1 MVALDGADT
10 RATSSAAAAIDSAQ
24 TIIIKIGSSLL
35 VEDSRNLVNAG
46 WLAGVAGDI
55 AMLRKAGKNIVVVSS
70 GAIALGRR
78 ELGIDGRDLALE
90 EKQAAAA
97 TGQVTLAH
105 AWREALAAHGIGVAQ
120 ILLSPEDTETRR
132 RHLNARATMG
142 ALLELGAVPVV
153 NENDTVATTEIRFG
167 DNDRLAA
174 RVAAMISADLLVLL
188 SDIDGLYTAN
198 PRQDPDASHV
208 QHVESL
214 NDEVMAMAGK
224 ANAAYASGG
233 MVTKLEAAR
242 IAMNAGCD
250 MVICDGRGA
259 QPLSAVIDGARH
271 TLFHAEH
278 SPLTA
283 RKRWIGG
290 SLTPRGG
297 LRVDAG
303 ALRAIRQGRS
313 LLPAGVTAVS
323 GGFERGDLIAIE
335 DETGQVIGHGLSA
348 YSAADTRIILGHKSG
363 EIERLL
369 GYRGRD
375 EVVHADNLVM
385 LEQSG

>member
-1 MVALDGADT
+1 MVALNRPEAG
-10 RATSSAAAAIDSAQ
+10 AAAAIETAQ
-24 TIIIKIGSSLL
+24 TIIVKIGSSLL
-35 VEDSRNLVNAG
+35 VEDSQNLVDAG
-46 WLAGVAGDI
+46 WLAGVASDI
-55 AMLRKAGKNIVVVSS
+55 AMLRKTGKNIVVVSS

-78 ELGIDGRDLALE
+78 ELGIEGRELALE

-105 AWREALAAHGIGVAQ
+105 AWREALATHGIGVAQ

-153 NENDTVATTEIRFG
+153 NENDTVATAEIRFG

-198 PRQDPDASHV
+198 PRQNPDASHV
-208 QHVESL
+208 PQVDSL
-214 NDEVMAMAGK
+214 NDEVMAMAGQ
-224 ANAAYASGG
+224 ANADYASGG
-233 MVTKLEAAR
+233 MITKLEAAR
-242 IAMNAGCD
+242 IAMNAGCS
-250 MVICDGRGA
+250 MVICDGRGKR
-259 QPLSAVIDGARH
+259 PLSTVMQGGRH
-271 TLFHAEH
+271 TLFRAEH

-290 SLTPRGG
+290 SLTPRGR

-313 LLPAGVTAVS
+313 LLPAGVTAAS
-323 GGFERGDLIAIE
+323 GSFERGDLIAIE

-348 YSAADTRIILGHKSG
+348 YSAADTRIILGHKSR
-363 EIERLL
+363 EIEALL

-385 LEQSG
+385 LEQ

>member
-1 MVALDGADT
+1 MVAVTGAASD
-10 RATSSAAAAIDSAQ
+10 AAAAIESAN

-35 VEDSRNLVNAG
+35 VEDAHGAVNSA
-46 WLAGVAGDI
+46 WLANVASDI
-55 AMLRKAGKNIVVVSS
+55 AMLREAGKNVVVVSS

-78 ELGIDGRDLALE
+78 ELGIDGRELALE

-97 TGQVTLAH
+97 TGQVMLAH
-105 AWREALAAHGIGVAQ
+105 AWREAMATHGIGVAQ

-153 NENDTVATTEIRFG
+153 NENDTVATAEIRFG

-188 SDIDGLYTAN
+188 SDIDGLYSAN
-198 PRQDPDASHV
+198 PRHSSDAVHV
-208 QHVESL
+208 AQVDSL
-214 NDEVMAMAGK
+214 NDEVMAMAGS

-250 MVICDGRGA
+250 MVICDGQDAR
-259 QPLSAVIDGARH
+259 PLSAVINGARH
-271 TLFHAEH
+271 TLFRAEH

-290 SLTPRGG
+290 SLTPRGA

-313 LLPAGVTAVS
+313 LLPAGVTSAS
-323 GGFERGDLIAIE
+323 GSFERGDLIAIE
-335 DETGQVIGHGLSA
+335 DESGQVIGHGLTA
-348 YSAADTRIILGHKSG
+348 YSASDTRVILGHKSR
-363 EIERLL
+363 EIEGLL

-375 EVVHADNLVM
+375 ELVHADNLVM

>member
-1 MVALDGADT
+1 MVAVNSAGNT
-10 RATSSAAAAIDSAQ
+10 AAAAVDSAS

-35 VEDSRNLVNAG
+35 VEDSHGAVNSA
-46 WLAGVAGDI
+46 WLADVASDI
-55 AMLRKAGKNIVVVSS
+55 AMLRKAGKNVIVVSS

-78 ELGIDGRDLALE
+78 ELGIDGRELALE

-153 NENDTVATTEIRFG
+153 NENDTVATAEIRFG

-188 SDIDGLYTAN
+188 SDIDGLYSAN
-198 PRQDPDASHV
+198 PRKSADAVHV
-208 QHVESL
+208 PQVDSL
-214 NDEVMAMAGK
+214 NDEVMAMAGS

-242 IAMNAGCD
+242 IAMNAGCG
-250 MVICDGRGA
+250 MIICDGQGTR
-259 QPLSAVIDGARH
+259 PLSAVMGGARH
-271 TLFHAEH
+271 TLFRAEH

-290 SLTPRGG
+290 SLAPRGG
-297 LRVDAG
+297 LRVDDG

-313 LLPAGVTAVS
+313 LLPAGVTSVA
-323 GGFERGDLIAIE
+323 GNFERGDLIAIE
-335 DETGQVIGHGLSA
+335 DAAGHVIGHGLSA
-348 YSAADTRIILGHKSG
+348 YSAADARVILGHKSR
-363 EIERLL
+363 EIEGLL

>member
-1 MVALDGADT
+1 MVAVTGAASD
-10 RATSSAAAAIDSAQ
+10 AAAAIESAN

-35 VEDSRNLVNAG
+35 VEDAHGAVNSA
-46 WLAGVAGDI
+46 WLANVASDI
-55 AMLRKAGKNIVVVSS
+55 AMLREAGKNVVVVSS

-78 ELGIDGRDLALE
+78 ELGIDGRELALE

-97 TGQVTLAH
+97 TGQVMLAH
-105 AWREALAAHGIGVAQ
+105 AWREAMATHGIGVAQ
-120 ILLSPEDTETRR
+120 ILLSPEDTESRR

-153 NENDTVATTEIRFG
+153 NENDTVATAEIRFG

-188 SDIDGLYTAN
+188 SDIDGLYSAN
-198 PRQDPDASHV
+198 PRHSSDAVHV
-208 QHVESL
+208 AQVDSL
-214 NDEVMAMAGK
+214 NDEVMAMAGS

-242 IAMNAGCD
+242 IAMNAGCG
-250 MVICDGRGA
+250 MIICNGQGA
-259 QPLSAVIDGARH
+259 RPLSAVMNGARH
-271 TLFHAEH
+271 TLFRAEH

-290 SLTPRGG
+290 SLTPRGA

-313 LLPAGVTAVS
+313 LLPAGVTSAS
-323 GGFERGDLIAIE
+323 GSFDRGDLIAIE
-335 DETGQVIGHGLSA
+335 DETGQVIGHGLTA
-348 YSAADTRIILGHKSG
+348 YSAADTRVILGHKSR
-363 EIERLL
+363 EIEGLL

-385 LEQSG
+385 LEQGG

>member
-1 MVALDGADT
+1 MVALNASETG
-10 RATSSAAAAIDSAQ
+10 AAAAIGSAQ
-24 TIIIKIGSSLL
+24 TIIVKIGSSLL
-35 VEDSRNLVNAG
+35 VEDSQNLVDAG

-78 ELGIDGRDLALE
+78 ELGIEGRDLALE

-105 AWREALAAHGIGVAQ
+105 AWREALASHDIGVAQ

-153 NENDTVATTEIRFG
+153 NENDTVATAEIRFG

-198 PRQDPDASHV
+198 PRQNPDATHV
-208 QHVESL
+208 PQVDSL
-214 NDEVMAMAGK
+214 NDEVMAMAGQ

-233 MVTKLEAAR
+233 MITKLEAAR
-242 IAMNAGCD
+242 IAMNAGCG
-250 MVICDGRGA
+250 MIICDGRGA
-259 QPLSAVIDGARH
+259 QPLSAVMKGGRH
-271 TLFHAEH
+271 TLFQAEH

-290 SLTPRGG
+290 SLNPRGR

-303 ALRAIRQGRS
+303 ALGAIRQGRS
-313 LLPAGVTAVS
+313 LLPAGVTAVN
-323 GGFERGDLIAIE
+323 GDFERGDLIAIE
-335 DETGQVIGHGLSA
+335 DDSGQVIGHGLSA
-348 YSAADTRIILGHKSG
+348 YSAADTRVILGHKSR

-385 LEQSG
+385 LEQ

>member
-1 MVALDGADT
+1 MVAVTGAASD
-10 RATSSAAAAIDSAQ
+10 AAAAIESAN

-35 VEDSRNLVNAG
+35 VEDAHGAVNSA
-46 WLAGVAGDI
+46 WLANVASDI
-55 AMLRKAGKNIVVVSS
+55 AMLREAGKNVVVVSS

-78 ELGIDGRDLALE
+78 ELGIDGRELALE

-97 TGQVTLAH
+97 TGQVMLAH
-105 AWREALAAHGIGVAQ
+105 AWRDAMATHGIGVAQ

-153 NENDTVATTEIRFG
+153 NENDTVATAEIRFG

-188 SDIDGLYTAN
+188 SDIDGLYSAN
-198 PRQDPDASHV
+198 PRHSSDAVHV
-208 QHVESL
+208 AQVDSL
-214 NDEVMAMAGK
+214 NDEVMAMAGS

-250 MVICDGRGA
+250 MVICDGQGA
-259 QPLSAVIDGARH
+259 RPLSAVINGARH
-271 TLFHAEH
+271 TLFRAEH

-290 SLTPRGG
+290 SLTPRGA

-313 LLPAGVTAVS
+313 LLPAGVTSAS
-323 GGFERGDLIAIE
+323 GSFERGDLIAIE
-335 DETGQVIGHGLSA
+335 DDSGQVIGHGLTA
-348 YSAADTRIILGHKSG
+348 YSASDTRVILGHKSR
-363 EIERLL
+363 EIEGLL

-375 EVVHADNLVM
+375 ELVHADNLVM

>member
-1 MVALDGADT
+1 MVALNDASTSAD
-10 RATSSAAAAIDSAQ
+10 AAIESAK

-35 VEDSRNLVNAG
+35 VEDSQNLVNG
-46 WLAGVAGDI
+46 SWLAGVAADI
-55 AMLRKAGKNIVVVSS
+55 AMLRQAGKNIVVVSS

-78 ELGIDGRDLALE
+78 ELGIDGRELALE

-142 ALLELGAVPVV
+142 ALLALGAVPVV
-153 NENDTVATTEIRFG
+153 NENDTVATAEIRFG

-174 RVAAMISADLLVLL
+174 RVSAMISADLLVLL

-198 PRQDPDASHV
+198 PRKQPDANHV
-208 QHVESL
+208 PRVDTL
-214 NDEVMAMAGK
+214 NDEVMAMAGQ

-233 MVTKLEAAR
+233 MITKLEAAR
-242 IAMNAGCD
+242 IAMNAGCS
-250 MVICDGRGA
+250 MIICDGRGA
-259 QPLSAVIDGARH
+259 KPLSAVMKGGRH
-271 TLFHAEH
+271 TLFLAEH

-290 SLTPRGG
+290 SLTPRGR

-313 LLPAGVTAVS
+313 LLPAGVTAAS

-335 DETGQVIGHGLSA
+335 DESGQVIGHGLSA
-348 YSAADTRIILGHKSG
+348 YSSADTRAILGHKSR

-385 LEQSG
+385 LEQ

>member
-1 MVALDGADT
+1 MVALDGADS

-55 AMLRKAGKNIVVVSS
+55 AMLRKAGKNVVVVSS

-259 QPLSAVIDGARH
+259 QPLRAVIDGARH

-290 SLTPRGG
+290 SLTPRGR

>member
-1 MVALDGADT
+1 MVAVTGAASD
-10 RATSSAAAAIDSAQ
+10 AAAAIESAN

-35 VEDSRNLVNAG
+35 VEDAHGAVNSA
-46 WLAGVAGDI
+46 WLANVASDI
-55 AMLRKAGKNIVVVSS
+55 AMLREAGKNVVVVSS

-78 ELGIDGRDLALE
+78 ELGIDGRELALE

-97 TGQVTLAH
+97 TGQVMLAH
-105 AWREALAAHGIGVAQ
+105 AWREAMATHGIGVAQ

-153 NENDTVATTEIRFG
+153 NENDTVATAEIRFG

-188 SDIDGLYTAN
+188 SDIDGLYSAN
-198 PRQDPDASHV
+198 PRHSSDAVHV
-208 QHVESL
+208 AQVDSL
-214 NDEVMAMAGK
+214 NDEVMAMAGS

-250 MVICDGRGA
+250 MVICDGQGA
-259 QPLSAVIDGARH
+259 RPLSAVINGARH
-271 TLFHAEH
+271 TLFRAEH

-290 SLTPRGG
+290 SLTPRGA

-313 LLPAGVTAVS
+313 LLPAGVTSAS
-323 GGFERGDLIAIE
+323 GSFERGDLIAIE
-335 DETGQVIGHGLSA
+335 DESGQVIGHGLTA
-348 YSAADTRIILGHKSG
+348 YSASDTRVILGHKSR
-363 EIERLL
+363 EIEGLL

-375 EVVHADNLVM
+375 ELVHADNLVM

>member
-1 MVALDGADT
+1 MVAVTGAASD
-10 RATSSAAAAIDSAQ
+10 AAAAIESAN

-35 VEDSRNLVNAG
+35 VEDAHGAVNSA
-46 WLAGVAGDI
+46 WLANVASDI
-55 AMLRKAGKNIVVVSS
+55 AMLREAGKNVVVVSS

-78 ELGIDGRDLALE
+78 ELGIDGRELALE

-97 TGQVTLAH
+97 TGQVMLAH
-105 AWREALAAHGIGVAQ
+105 AWREAMATHGIGVAQ
-120 ILLSPEDTETRR
+120 ILLSPEDTESRR

-153 NENDTVATTEIRFG
+153 NENDTVATAEIRFG

-188 SDIDGLYTAN
+188 SDIDGLYSAN
-198 PRQDPDASHV
+198 PRHSSDAVHV
-208 QHVESL
+208 AQVDSL
-214 NDEVMAMAGK
+214 NDEVMAMAGS

-250 MVICDGRGA
+250 MVICDGQGA
-259 QPLSAVIDGARH
+259 RPLSAVINGARH
-271 TLFHAEH
+271 TLFRAEH

-290 SLTPRGG
+290 SLTPRGA

-313 LLPAGVTAVS
+313 LLPAGVTSAS
-323 GGFERGDLIAIE
+323 GSFERGDLIAIE
-335 DETGQVIGHGLSA
+335 DESGQVIGHGLTA
-348 YSAADTRIILGHKSG
+348 YSASDTRVILGHKSR
-363 EIERLL
+363 EIEGLL

-375 EVVHADNLVM
+375 ELVHADNLVM

>member
-1 MVALDGADT
+1 MVALNASETG
-10 RATSSAAAAIDSAQ
+10 AAAAIESAQ
-24 TIIIKIGSSLL
+24 TIIVKIGSSLL
-35 VEDSRNLVNAG
+35 VEDSQNLVDAG

-78 ELGIDGRDLALE
+78 ELGIEGRELALE

-105 AWREALAAHGIGVAQ
+105 AWREALASHGIGVAQ

-153 NENDTVATTEIRFG
+153 NENDTVATAEIRFG

-198 PRQDPDASHV
+198 PRQNPDAAHV
-208 QHVESL
+208 PQVDSL
-214 NDEVMAMAGK
+214 NDEVMAMAGQ

-233 MVTKLEAAR
+233 MITKLEAAR
-242 IAMNAGCD
+242 IAMNAGCG
-250 MVICDGRGA
+250 MIICDGRGA
-259 QPLSAVIDGARH
+259 QPLSAVMKGGRH
-271 TLFHAEH
+271 TLFRAEH

-290 SLTPRGG
+290 SLNPRGR

-313 LLPAGVTAVS
+313 LLPAGVTAAN
-323 GGFERGDLIAIE
+323 GDFERGDLIAIE
-335 DETGQVIGHGLSA
+335 DDSGQVIGHGLSA
-348 YSAADTRIILGHKSG
+348 YSAADTRVILGHKSR

-385 LEQSG
+385 LEQ

>member
-1 MVALDGADT
+1 MVALNASETG
-10 RATSSAAAAIDSAQ
+10 AAAAIGSAQ
-24 TIIIKIGSSLL
+24 TIIVKIGSSLL
-35 VEDSRNLVNAG
+35 VEDSQNLVDAG

-78 ELGIDGRDLALE
+78 ELGIEGRDLALE

-105 AWREALAAHGIGVAQ
+105 AWREALASHGIGVAQ

-153 NENDTVATTEIRFG
+153 NENDTVATAEIRFG

-198 PRQDPDASHV
+198 PRQNPDATHV
-208 QHVESL
+208 PQVDSL
-214 NDEVMAMAGK
+214 NDEVMAMAGQ

-233 MVTKLEAAR
+233 MITKLEAAR
-242 IAMNAGCD
+242 IAMNAGCG
-250 MVICDGRGA
+250 MIICDGRGA
-259 QPLSAVIDGARH
+259 QPLSAVMKGGRH
-271 TLFHAEH
+271 TLFRAEH

-290 SLTPRGG
+290 SLNPRGR

-303 ALRAIRQGRS
+303 ALGAIRQGRS
-313 LLPAGVTAVS
+313 LLPAGVTAVN
-323 GGFERGDLIAIE
+323 GDFERGDLIAIE
-335 DETGQVIGHGLSA
+335 DDSGQVIGHGLSA
-348 YSAADTRIILGHKSG
+348 YSAADTRVILGHKSR

-385 LEQSG
+385 LEQ